1 MNFDKQ
7 ILTLSN
13 ALWAIE
19 IEYLPSAAK
28 VDQFNADQ
36 FETVLSLNEI
46 NRGTGSLSIKATSN
60 YNTTGLT
67 LIEGIDGGTYL
78 HASNESDSSQSVK
91 LNENT
96 LVLSLGTN
104 FASFNVESQEI
115 IWNIK
120 PDLVAIFEFYDLEDD
135 YLLRGELEM
144 FRIDNNGNIKWKY
157 AGKDIWVNNEGK
169 KEVQIEEN
177 KIRLIDFEGNE
188 YVIDYFGKTTAE
200 KSNE

>member
-1 MNFDKQ
+1 
-7 ILTLSN
+7 
-13 ALWAIE
+13 
-19 IEYLPSAAK
+19 
-28 VDQFNADQ
+28 
-36 FETVLSLNEI
+36 
-46 NRGTGSLSIKATSN
+46 
-60 YNTTGLT
+60 LT

>member
-19 IEYLPSAAK
+19 IEYLSSAAK

-36 FETVLSLNEI
+36 FDTVLSLNEI
-46 NRGTGSLSIKATSN
+46 ITGTGSLSIKATSN
-60 YNTTGLT
+60 DNTTGLT
-67 LIEGIDGGTYL
+67 LIEGIDRGTYL
-78 HASNESDSSQSVK
+78 HASNESDISQSVK

-104 FASFNVESQEI
+104 FVSFNVESQEI
-115 IWNIK
+115 LWNIK

-135 YLLRGELEM
+135 YLLRGELEI

-188 YVIDYFGKTTAE
+188 YVIDYFGKTTEE

>member
-1 MNFDKQ
+1 LNFDKQ

-19 IEYLPSAAK
+19 IEYLSSAAK

-36 FETVLSLNEI
+36 FDTVLSLNEI

>member
-19 IEYLPSAAK
+19 IEYLSSAAK

-36 FETVLSLNEI
+36 FDTVLSLNEI

>member
-13 ALWAIE
+13 AHWVIE
-19 IEYLPSAAK
+19 IEYLSSAAK
-28 VDQFNADQ
+28 VNQFNADQ
-36 FETVLSLNEI
+36 FDTVLSLNEI

-60 YNTTGLT
+60 DNATGLT

-78 HASNESDSSQSVK
+78 HVSNESDISQSVK
-91 LNENT
+91 LNGNT

-104 FASFNVESQEI
+104 FVSFNVESQEFL
-115 IWNIK
+115 WNIK

-135 YLLRGELEM
+135 YLLRDELEM

-157 AGKDIWVNNEGK
+157 AGKDIWVNIEGK

-188 YVIDYFGKTTAE
+188 YAIDYFGKTTPE

>member
-19 IEYLPSAAK
+19 IEYLSSAAK

-36 FETVLSLNEI
+36 FDTVLSLNEI

-177 KIRLIDFEGNE
+177 KIRLIDFEGKE
-188 YVIDYFGKTTAE
+188 YVKD
-200 KSNE
+200 